1 MQETKSKAGPKNP
14 TLPLH
19 QNREGWGT
27 HFKTFG
33 EKRVNYGPKNPT
45 LPIIQNREGWG
56 THFKTFGEKR
66 VNYGAEE
73 PHPSHT
79 QKPGRMGHPL
89 QDLRRGVG
97 HPPLL
102 TNREGSGT

>member
-19 QNREGWGT
+19 QNREGWDT

-45 LPIIQNREGWG
+45 LPIHQNREGWG
-56 THFKTFGEKR
+56 THFKTFGEGWATRPFSQTGKDR
-66 VNYGAEE
+66 A
-73 PHPSHT
+73 PSRPF
-79 QKPGRMGHPL
+79 QKL
-89 QDLRRGVG
+89 S
-97 HPPLL
+97 
-102 TNREGSGT
+102 NRIAQTSEYISRQ